1 MKKTRLL
8 IALLVMLVAASGY
21 AQESYRQA
29 VKDYLTAT
37 DQFEKTKSLISTV
50 GVLFDKKGQVD
61 IDQLTQRYIDEQ
73 YEGDMIDWFMQT
85 ATIRDL
91 TEADLKELSVLLS
104 TPEYKTFE
112 THQQQWMSDFL
123 AELMMPIMLLIEDE
137 DPVADIDVDGEE
149 IVMDENTDLVIG
161 DLNSLLEAPVQP
173 KEDIDPAFAAK
184 FNDVIVKSTFTKSM
198 MDAMMKRLNETSPEL
213 NTKDES
219 RSAFTDWLTA
229 SMPTILLNSAYGN
242 LTLEDLDCAAEL
254 YANEPYCKF
263 TSYGDDADMD
273 NLKIGHIIVK
283 YMDWMKEQ
291 GATVTEDPEVL
302 MQFYKSLF
310 NMQGENDESDKPWYD
325 MDFDDLG
332 TGE

>member
-149 IVMDENTDLVIG
+149 IVMDEKTDLVIG
-161 DLNSLLEAPVQP
+161 DLNSLLEAPIQP

-254 YANEPYCKF
+254 YAHEPYCKF
-263 TSYGDDADMD
+263 TS
-273 NLKIGHIIVK
+273 
-283 YMDWMKEQ
+283 
-291 GATVTEDPEVL
+291 
-302 MQFYKSLF
+302 
-310 NMQGENDESDKPWYD
+310 
-325 MDFDDLG
+325 
-332 TGE
+332 